1 MMINLIIVLIGLG
14 GGLIVGGAF
23 AAFISMLEIIPRL
36 VHISR
41 TNKYK
46 ILYQYA
52 FTFGVIMFTIP
63 YFFDYNIKLNDIAVG
78 LIGLI
83 LGTFIGIFSSALAE
97 VLNVIPVMA
106 KKLKLKDDLKIIIYA
121 LLFGKVVGSLYYWL
135 VFK

>member
-1 MMINLIIVLIGLG
+1 MINLLMVIIGLG
-14 GGLIVGGAF
+14 GGLIVGGAI

-41 TNKYK
+41 THQYK
-46 ILYQYA
+46 IAYQNA
-52 FTFGVIMFTIP
+52 FTVGVITFTII
-63 YFFDYNIKLNDIAVG
+63 YFFDYNIELGNIIVG

-83 LGTFIGIFSSALAE
+83 FGTFTGIFSSALAE

-121 LLFGKVVGSLYYWL
+121 LLFGKVAGSLYYWL
-135 VFK
+135 IFK

>member
-1 MMINLIIVLIGLG
+1 MINLLIVIIGLS

-23 AAFISMLEIIPRL
+23 AAFVSMLEIIPRL

-41 TNKYK
+41 THQYK
-46 ILYQYA
+46 IVYQNA
-52 FTFGVIMFTIP
+52 FTFGVITFTIL
-63 YFFDYNIKLNDIAVG
+63 YFFDYNIKLNNMAVG
-78 LIGLI
+78 LIGLT
-83 LGTFIGIFSSALAE
+83 LGTFTGIFSSALAE